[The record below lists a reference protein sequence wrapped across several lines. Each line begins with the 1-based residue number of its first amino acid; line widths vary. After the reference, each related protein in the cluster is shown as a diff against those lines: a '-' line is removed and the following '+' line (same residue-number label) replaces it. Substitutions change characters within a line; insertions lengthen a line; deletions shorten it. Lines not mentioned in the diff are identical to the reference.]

1 MINEEQLYTDF
12 IDELEELPKITI
24 EDIPAGLFDIWSS
37 YYD

>member
-12 IDELEELPKITI
+12 INELEELPKITI
-24 EDIPAGLFDIWSS
+24 EDIPDNLLDIWSY